1 MQKKE
6 KKPKKL
12 SDAMSFLDHLEEL
25 RWRVIKALIAVV
37 VFAIPCG
44 IYWQQIIDFIM
55 IYPLNGITPR
65 PQLVYTNPT
74 ETVVLSMK
82 IAIFGGLIAASPV
95 LFYQLWRFVAPGL
108 YINEKRIVLPSVIV
122 STFCFLSGISF
133 CYMTLPLVLKFLNGF
148 GAGTLQAM
156 YKIDEYFSFLLKLSL
171 AFGVVFELPVISF
184 LLARAGIITG
194 AFLVKN
200 IRYAIVII
208 FIVAAVLTPPDVLS
222 QTLLAIPLLVLY
234 GISIIVAYVAQKK
247 KKTEADAL
255 PLVNESQ

>member
-6 KKPKKL
+6 LKQKKIV
-12 SDAMSFLDHLEEL
+12 DGMSFLDHLEEL

-44 IYWQQIIDFIM
+44 IYWQQIIDLIM

-82 IAIFGGLIAASPV
+82 IAIFGGLITASPV
-95 LFYQLWRFVAPGL
+95 LFYQLWKFVAPGL
-108 YINEKRIVLPSVIV
+108 YLNEKRIILPSVIV

-148 GAGTLQAM
+148 SADTLQAM

-200 IRYAIVII
+200 IKYAIVVI
-208 FIVAAVLTPPDVLS
+208 FILAAVLTPPDILS
-222 QTLLAIPLLVLY
+222 QTVLAVPLLILY
-234 GISIIVAYVAQKK
+234 GISIIVAYVSQKK
-247 KKTEADAL
+247 KGPDTTAL
-255 PLVNESQ
+255 VSNSE